1 MKYLQLPDNATRILP
16 FYLAMEEY
24 AASILADDDI
34 FFMWQ
39 PAPTVIFGRNQLIDN
54 EVNLD
59 YCREHDIAV
68 YRRKSGGG
76 CVYADCDNIMFSYI
90 TRSDN
95 VQLTFSR
102 YTHAVAEMLQGL
114 GLDATDNGRNDI
126 LIDGLKVSG
135 NAFYHLPGRSI
146 VHGTMLYDTNMEHM
160 LHAITPS
167 RAKLESKGV
176 ESVKSRITTLSQ
188 HLDMSID
195 DFKAHVKAT
204 LCDGELVLNDA
215 DVKQIEGIMQS
226 YLTPEFIYGSNPRC
240 NLTREARI
248 EGVGEV
254 IVKLEL
260 NHNVIQHMNVAGDFF
275 LLGSVD
281 DSIVKPLTGVQFD
294 RDHVRQAL
302 ADVDMAQII
311 LNFNKE
317 QLINL
322 LFD

>member
-1 MKYLQLPDNATRILP
+1 MKYLQLPNNATRILP

-76 CVYADCDNIMFSYI
+76 CVYADRDNIMFSYI

-204 LCDGELVLNDA
+204 LCDGEMVLNDA

-281 DSIVKPLTGVQFD
+281 DAIVKPLTGVQFD

-311 LNFNKE
+311 LNFNNE

>member
-24 AASILADDDI
+24 AASVLADDDI

-76 CVYADCDNIMFSYI
+76 CVYADRDNIMFSYI

-204 LCDGELVLNDA
+204 LCDCEMVLNDA

-281 DSIVKPLTGVQFD
+281 DAIVKPLTGVQFD

-311 LNFNKE
+311 LNFNNE